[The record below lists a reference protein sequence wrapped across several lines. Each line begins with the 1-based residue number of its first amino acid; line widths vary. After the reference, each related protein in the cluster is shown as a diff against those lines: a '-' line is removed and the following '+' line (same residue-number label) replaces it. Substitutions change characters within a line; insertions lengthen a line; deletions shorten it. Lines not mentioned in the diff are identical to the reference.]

1 MLRKR
6 RMLHPAVL
14 LSFCRAQLRRL
25 LARRR
30 LSAAL
35 LFFLAFILW
44 LQFSPLPPATNDYAS
59 MLTASNGQLLG
70 ASIARDQQ
78 WRFAP
83 VTQLPTKYQQ
93 ALLEFEDRQFFY
105 HPGINPLALVRATY
119 SNLRA
124 GRVVSGGSTL
134 TMQLARI
141 ERQAQQGANPAR
153 NLHAKIVEAF
163 CALRLEWRLDK
174 TEILRHYASEAPFGG
189 NIVGLRAAAWRYFG
203 RAPEAMSW
211 AEASLLAVLP
221 NSPALIHPGR
231 QRDRLKAKRDRLLQR
246 LHGRGLLGDLDLQ
259 LALLEPLPER
269 PQPLPQLAPHLL
281 STLKAK
287 FPAQS
292 LFESTLDAN
301 LQRRVAAIA
310 ERQSL
315 RLANEGVHNIAVLVI
330 DHQHNQTL
338 AYVGNQAWHGQSQYA
353 PALDLI
359 QRPRSTGSIL
369 KPFLYGLMLQGGE
382 LTPETLVAD
391 IPSQFG
397 GYSPENYD
405 REYRGAVPA
414 KYALAHSLN
423 IPAVR
428 MLRDYGIGR
437 FQQALQQLGMSTLF
451 RPADDYGLTLILGG
465 AEGSLWDLTGIY
477 ARLAAVARDAR
488 GAAATEPELL
498 QHQNERVE
506 HRNLIHQGAA
516 WLTLQ
521 ALIEVAR
528 PGNDNYWRDFAGSQ
542 NIAWKTGTSYGLRD
556 ALAIG
561 SNGRYSVGVW
571 VGNAEGEPAAFLSG
585 QTSAAPIMFDVFDTL
600 PSVSW
605 FAKPE
610 AALKTISACRDD
622 GYLAGGQCA
631 AVDVQIPR
639 ESHFDHI
646 TPYHRRVHLDSAG
659 QFRVHS
665 DCEPVNQMQTR
676 PWFVLPPTQE
686 FYWRQRHSDYKPIP
700 PWRSDC
706 RASALAQE
714 VDNPMELIYPND
726 TSRVYIPVDLNGER
740 SRIILKAI
748 HRDPSA
754 KIYWHLDEQFLGS
767 TQVFHDQ
774 TVSLEPGRH
783 QLRLVDQQGH
793 ELVRWFKVIGKNTK

>member
-1 MLRKR
+1 MLTRVAGIFQLRK
-6 RMLHPAVL
+6 L
-14 LSFCRAQLRRL
+14 LGILLRR
-25 LARRR
+25 RWW
-30 LSAAL
+30 SAAL
-35 LFFLAFILW
+35 FFLLLFLLW
-44 LQFSPLPPATNDYAS
+44 LQFSPLPANTRDYAS

-83 VTQLPTKYQQ
+83 VAELPAKYQQ

-105 HPGINPLALVRATY
+105 HPGINPIALARATY
-119 SNLRA
+119 TNLRA
-124 GRVVSGGSTL
+124 GHVVSGGSTL

-141 ERQAQQGANPAR
+141 ERQQQLGSNPPR
-153 NLHAKIVEAF
+153 NLHTKLLEAMA
-163 CALRLEWRLDK
+163 ALRLEWRLDK
-174 TEILRHYASEAPFGG
+174 NEILRKYASEAPFGG
-189 NIVGLRAAAWRYFG
+189 NIIGLRAAAWRYFG
-203 RAPEAMSW
+203 RAPEALSW
-211 AEASLLAVLP
+211 AEAALLAVLP

-246 LHGRGLLGDLDLQ
+246 LHERGLLSDLDLQ
-259 LALLEPLPER
+259 LALLEPLPAR

-281 STLKAK
+281 ATLKAR
-287 FPAQS
+287 FPQQS
-292 LFESTLDAN
+292 LFASTLDAG
-301 LQRRVAAIA
+301 LQGRVSAIA
-310 ERQSL
+310 ERQAL
-315 RLANEGVHNIAVLVI
+315 RLANEGVHNIALLVI
-330 DHQHNQTL
+330 DHQHNKTL
-338 AYVGNQAWHGQSQYA
+338 AYVGNQAWQGQTQYA

-369 KPFLYGLMLQGGE
+369 KPFLYGLMLQAGE
-382 LTPETLVAD
+382 LTPETLVPD

-437 FQQALQQLGMSTLF
+437 FQQSLQRLGMTSLF

-477 ARLAAVARDAR
+477 ARMAAVARDAK
-488 GAAATEPELL
+488 GARATEPALL
-498 QHQNERVE
+498 QDQPQLIEYD
-506 HRNLIHQGAA
+506 NLIHQGAA

-528 PGNDNYWRDFAGSQ
+528 PGKDNYWRDFAGSQ

-556 ALAIG
+556 AWAIG

-585 QTSAAPIMFDVFDTL
+585 QTSAAPLLFEVFDTL

-610 AALKTISACRDD
+610 AALKTIAACSDD
-622 GYLAGGQCA
+622 GYLAGGQCD
-631 AVDVQIPR
+631 AVEVEIPR
-639 ESHFDHI
+639 ESHFDRI
-646 TPYHRRVHLDSAG
+646 TPNHRRIHLDSAG

-665 DCEPVNQMQTR
+665 DCEPVSAMQSR
-676 PWFVLPPTQE
+676 DWFVLPPTQE
-686 FYWRQRHSDYKPIP
+686 FYWRQRHQDYKPIP

-714 VDNPMELIYPND
+714 VDNPMALIYPND
-726 TSRVYIPVDLNGER
+726 TSRVYIPVDLSGQR
-740 SRIILKAI
+740 SRVILKAI
-748 HRDPSA
+748 HRDPEG
-754 KIYWHLDEQFLGS
+754 KIFWHLDDQFLGS

-774 TVSLEPGRH
+774 TVSLDPGRH

-793 ELVRWFKVIGKNTK
+793 ELVRWFRVIGKTAQ